1 VTLRQIQVVEWLEVE
16 LRALP
21 HLAQRDVV
29 LLGLSVRRIRIG
41 EVGERDEELVAL
53 LAELREL
60 RLELLELGLERAG

>member
-41 EVGERDEELVAL
+41 EVGERDEQLVAL